1 MKRRQPS
8 SRVKLD
14 HHKVWELLNRLN
26 MTQNEL
32 ARLVGTSS
40 GYLSQLMSGTRC
52 PSADIRKRL
61 MEALGVT
68 RYTWTCSSWSRSM
81 CSEGPATSAPLLIPP
96 GVALMP
102 DEFPERLE
110 AVRELFDLNCEE
122 MAVALGVDPRQLM
135 RWRIKGRA
143 PNSGAMLALVR
154 LAIRSPE
161 GLAALLDED
170 VIVIFKPRRSE
181 YGN

>member
-1 MKRRQPS
+1 MIKKSKRKLTDRQERRRIEGLRILARIIARHYLANPHTVPKRRSRGRVAVGREGGRGVKRRQPS

-68 RYTWTCSSWSRSM
+68 RF
-81 CSEGPATSAPLLIPP
+81 EDLFI
-96 GVALMP
+96 
-102 DEFPERLE
+102 LE
-110 AVRELFDLNCEE
+110 QVY
-122 MAVALGVDPRQLM
+122 V
-135 RWRIKGRA
+135 
-143 PNSGAMLALVR
+143 
-154 LAIRSPE
+154 
-161 GLAALLDED
+161 
-170 VIVIFKPRRSE
+170 
-181 YGN
+181 